1 MPSHIHFIGR
11 SESITVE
18 EDLTYVEER
27 LVSHEGGRLHLR
39 GGRETEVLV
48 LTKSEAYVEEIHMGE
63 A

>member
-1 MPSHIHFIGR
+1 M
-11 SESITVE
+11 E

-27 LVSHEGGRLHLR
+27 LVSHEGARFHLR